1 MWNITDDSDKSN
13 SNLENVKHACLGL
26 TPYLGRSDRWNNFK
40 KIWFEEDNA
49 NLESILKKVKINVDG
64 EMDLNNSLT
73 KQETAWTTGFAVRAV
88 LWEFYWKSID

>member
-1 MWNITDDSDKSN
+1 MRNFKDDSDKYN
-13 SNLENVKHACLGL
+13 SNLENVNHACIGL
-26 TPYLGRSDRWNNFK
+26 VPYLGRSDRWNNFK

-88 LWEFYWKSID
+88 LWKFYWKSID